1 MTMSKFTKLKQTC
14 CMLLTMVLFTLHST
28 AQPLVHPKLQDSI
41 VTKDGNVMVR
51 LIDRRQNYSREAGTY
66 DPDINSPKSV
76 NIHPNGNKYY
86 VNSLEGCSTIC
97 YDFTNR
103 NKIKVIHHVFDEQR
117 DSALWSKPCGLFE
130 WKHYSRNTNT
140 FSGKPVESTFSHNGR
155 YLWVPYYRRSFDIN
169 AQDPSAVA
177 IIDTETDS
185 IIRLMETGPLPK
197 MITTSPDGKIV
208 AISLWGNNTV
218 GLIDIASDNPKDW
231 KYISKLVVD
240 HELQLNYPLNVSVD
254 RDNGSGYALRGTVFT
269 PDNKYLLVGCM
280 GGGGGIAVIDIER
293 REYLGRVLGLMSNVR
308 HLVLSNGYL
317 YLSINGGGAVQR
329 CKLSD
334 FLAAAGQMKDHV
346 AHFSQW
352 ETVKVGTGAR
362 TIGITANGRY
372 IFAACN
378 NVSKLFVVDTQ
389 SMSVIGSIDADS
401 YPVGLDISSD
411 GRFVFLTSQGRAN
424 GGGNCVDIFEV
435 RYNVDMSERFCVACG
450 AKLDPAKPKCPKC
463 ELDLLAASCGTL
475 QVEEEEQAAFGE
487 QSAEQVQADCDEAA
501 NGTYLTAGI
510 VIGGIA
516 LLGAGTMFFK
526 SRKNK
531 S

>member
-1 MTMSKFTKLKQTC
+1 MCKVMTDLSKGLILVC
-14 CMLLTMVLFTLHST
+14 AVLLCSAKAM

-41 VTKDGNVMVR
+41 VSADGNVMVK
-51 LIDRRQNYSREAGTY
+51 LIDRKQNYSGEKGTF
-66 DPDINSPKSV
+66 DSDINSPKSV
-76 NIHPNGNKYY
+76 NIHPNGKKYY
-86 VNSLEGCSTIC
+86 VNSLEGCSTIA

-103 NKIKVIHHVFDEQR
+103 KKIKVIRHVFDEQR
-117 DSALWSKPCGLFE
+117 DAALWSEPSGLFE

-155 YLWVPYYRRSFDIN
+155 YLWIPYYRRSFDII

-185 IIRLMETGPLPK
+185 IVRLMETGPLPK

-218 GLIDIASDNPKDW
+218 GLIDISSANPKDW
-231 KYISKLVVD
+231 KYICKLVVD

-280 GGGGGIAVIDIER
+280 GGGGGIAVIDIAR
-293 REYLGRVLGLMSNVR
+293 RAYMGRVLGMMSNVR

-329 CKLSD
+329 CKLAD
-334 FLAAAGQMKDHV
+334 FIAAAEQMKNNV
-346 AHFSQW
+346 ASFTQW

-378 NVSKLFVVDTQ
+378 NVSKLYVVDTQ
-389 SMSVIGSIDADS
+389 SMSVIGSINADS

-411 GRFVFLTSQGRAN
+411 DRYVFLTSQGR
-424 GGGNCVDIFEV
+424 GHQGGNCVDIFEV
-435 RYNVDMSERFCVACG
+435 KYNVDMSERFCVACG
-450 AKLDPAKPKCPKC
+450 AKLDAAKSSCPKC
-463 ELDLLAASCGTL
+463 NLDLLAASCGSMHVEADTA
-475 QVEEEEQAAFGE
+475 QVADEEITENAQDDESGE
-487 QSAEQVQADCDEAA
+487 G
-501 NGTYLTAGI
+501 NNTYLTAGI

-516 LLGAGTMFFK
+516 LLGAGALFVK